1 VSSAVAARQ
10 IAEDAA
16 HFLVLLESGSASADD
31 RARLQ
36 HWREQSPHHEQ
47 TWQKAQGLRQRF
59 AGLPPELAMASLDR
73 PDAGRRSVLKRAL
86 IVAALLPTGWMLAQ
100 QAPIAAL
107 RADLRTAAGERRD
120 LRLQDGSLL
129 QLDTASAL
137 NIDLEQG
144 RRLLTLIEG
153 EMALNM
159 ADNVAPM
166 TVQTRQGRVQAIG
179 ADLCIRQQGDEC
191 LISVWRGN
199 VELYPQHGQLMR
211 LQAGQ
216 RATMSADKVSGV
228 RAFDTR
234 QPGWRQG
241 MLSVDNQPLGV
252 FLAELS
258 RYRPGILRWEP
269 ELERLKVTGTFRL
282 DNTDQILKLLAASL
296 PVQVV
301 SRTRYWVTLSLR
313 PSSNVSA

>member
-1 VSSAVAARQ
+1 MSTRQ

-36 HWREQSPHHEQ
+36 RWREQSPHHEQ

-73 PDAGRRSVLKRAL
+73 PDSGRRAVLKRAL
-86 IVAALLPTGWMLAQ
+86 IVAALLPAGWMLAQ

-144 RRLLTLIEG
+144 ARLLTLIEG

-159 ADNVAPM
+159 AGNVPPM
-166 TVQTRQGRVQAIG
+166 IIQTRQGRVQASG
-179 ADLCIRQQGDEC
+179 AELCIRQQGDQC
-191 LISVWRGN
+191 LVYVWRGD
-199 VELYPQHGQLMR
+199 VELSAQHGQSLR
-211 LQAGQ
+211 LRSGQ
-216 RATMSADKVSGV
+216 QATMSAESISSV
-228 RAFDTR
+228 RAFDVR

-241 MLSVDNQPLGV
+241 VLSVENQPLGV

-258 RYRPGILRWEP
+258 RYRPGILRWQP
-269 ELERLKVTGTFRL
+269 ELERLNVTGTFRL
-282 DNTDQILKLLAASL
+282 DDTDQILKLLAASL

-313 PSSNVSA
+313 PAGNTSV

>member
-1 VSSAVAARQ
+1 MSTRQ

-36 HWREQSPHHEQ
+36 RWREQSPHHEQ

-73 PDAGRRSVLKRAL
+73 PDSGRRAVLKRAL
-86 IVAALLPTGWMLAQ
+86 IVAALLPAGWMLAQ

-144 RRLLTLIEG
+144 ARLLTLIEG
-153 EMALNM
+153 ETALNM
-159 ADNVAPM
+159 AGNVPPM
-166 TVQTRQGRVQAIG
+166 IIQTRQGRVQASG
-179 ADLCIRQQGDEC
+179 AELCIRQQGDQC
-191 LISVWRGN
+191 LVYVWRGD
-199 VELYPQHGQLMR
+199 VELSAQHGQSLR
-211 LQAGQ
+211 LRSGQ
-216 RATMSADKVSGV
+216 QATMSAESISSV
-228 RAFDTR
+228 RAFDVR

-241 MLSVDNQPLGV
+241 VLSVENQPLGV

-258 RYRPGILRWEP
+258 RYRPGILRWQP
-269 ELERLKVTGTFRL
+269 ELERLNVTGTFRL
-282 DNTDQILKLLAASL
+282 DDTDQILKLLAASL

-313 PSSNVSA
+313 PAGNTSV

>member
-1 VSSAVAARQ
+1 MSTRQ

-36 HWREQSPHHEQ
+36 RWREQSPHHEQ

-73 PDAGRRSVLKRAL
+73 PDSGRRAVLKRAL
-86 IVAALLPTGWMLAQ
+86 IVAALLPAGWMLAQ

-144 RRLLTLIEG
+144 ARLLTLIEG

-159 ADNVAPM
+159 AGNVPPM
-166 TVQTRQGRVQAIG
+166 IIQTRQGRVQASG
-179 ADLCIRQQGDEC
+179 AELCIRQQGDQC
-191 LISVWRGN
+191 LVYVWRGD
-199 VELYPQHGQLMR
+199 VELSAQHGQSLR
-211 LQAGQ
+211 LRSGQQAT
-216 RATMSADKVSGV
+216 RSAESISSV
-228 RAFDTR
+228 RAFDVR

-241 MLSVDNQPLGV
+241 VLSVENQPLGV

-258 RYRPGILRWEP
+258 RYRPGILRWQP
-269 ELERLKVTGTFRL
+269 ELERLNVTGTFRL
-282 DNTDQILKLLAASL
+282 DDTDQILKLLAASL

-313 PSSNVSA
+313 PAGNTSV

>member
-1 VSSAVAARQ
+1 MSTRQ

-36 HWREQSPHHEQ
+36 RWREQSPHHEQ

-73 PDAGRRSVLKRAL
+73 PDSGRRAVLKRAL
-86 IVAALLPTGWMLAQ
+86 IVAALLPAGWMLAQ

-144 RRLLTLIEG
+144 ARLLTLIEG

-159 ADNVAPM
+159 AGNVPPM
-166 TVQTRQGRVQAIG
+166 IIQTRQGRVQASG
-179 ADLCIRQQGDEC
+179 AELCIRQQGDQC
-191 LISVWRGN
+191 LVYVWRGD
-199 VELYPQHGQLMR
+199 VELSAQHGQSLR
-211 LQAGQ
+211 LRSGQ
-216 RATMSADKVSGV
+216 QATMSAESISSV
-228 RAFDTR
+228 RAFDVS

-241 MLSVDNQPLGV
+241 VLSVENQPLGV

-258 RYRPGILRWEP
+258 RYRPGILRWQP
-269 ELERLKVTGTFRL
+269 ELERLNVTGTFRL
-282 DNTDQILKLLAASL
+282 DDTDQILKLLAASL

-313 PSSNVSA
+313 PAGNTSV

>member
-1 VSSAVAARQ
+1 MSTRQ

-36 HWREQSPHHEQ
+36 RWREQSPHHEQ

-73 PDAGRRSVLKRAL
+73 PDSGRRAVLKRAL
-86 IVAALLPTGWMLAQ
+86 IVAALLPAGWMLAQ

-137 NIDLEQG
+137 NIDLEQDA
-144 RRLLTLIEG
+144 RLLTLIEG

-159 ADNVAPM
+159 AGNVPPM
-166 TVQTRQGRVQAIG
+166 IIQTRQGRVQASG
-179 ADLCIRQQGDEC
+179 AELCIRQQGDQC
-191 LISVWRGN
+191 LVYVWRGD
-199 VELYPQHGQLMR
+199 VELSAQHGQSLR
-211 LQAGQ
+211 LRSGQ
-216 RATMSADKVSGV
+216 QATMSAESISSV
-228 RAFDTR
+228 RAFDVR

-241 MLSVDNQPLGV
+241 VLSVENQPLGV

-258 RYRPGILRWEP
+258 RYRPGILRWQP
-269 ELERLKVTGTFRL
+269 ELERLNVTGTFRL
-282 DNTDQILKLLAASL
+282 DDTDQILKLLAASL

-313 PSSNVSA
+313 PAGNTSV

>member
-1 VSSAVAARQ
+1 MSTRQ

-36 HWREQSPHHEQ
+36 RWREQSPHHEQ

-73 PDAGRRSVLKRAL
+73 PDSGRRAVLKRAL
-86 IVAALLPTGWMLAQ
+86 IVAALLPAGWMLAQ

-137 NIDLEQG
+137 NVDLEQG
-144 RRLLTLIEG
+144 ARLLTLIEG

-159 ADNVAPM
+159 AGNVPPM
-166 TVQTRQGRVQAIG
+166 IIQTRQGRVQASG
-179 ADLCIRQQGDEC
+179 AELCIRQQGDQC
-191 LISVWRGN
+191 LVYVWRGD
-199 VELYPQHGQLMR
+199 VELSAQHGQSLR
-211 LQAGQ
+211 LRSGQ
-216 RATMSADKVSGV
+216 QATMSAESISSV
-228 RAFDTR
+228 RAFDVR

-241 MLSVDNQPLGV
+241 VLSVENQPLGV

-258 RYRPGILRWEP
+258 RYRPGILRWQP
-269 ELERLKVTGTFRL
+269 ELERLNVTGTFRL
-282 DNTDQILKLLAASL
+282 DDTDQILKLLAASL

-313 PSSNVSA
+313 PAGNTSV

>member
-1 VSSAVAARQ
+1 MSTRQ

-36 HWREQSPHHEQ
+36 RWREQSPHHEQ

-73 PDAGRRSVLKRAL
+73 PDSGRRAVLKRAL
-86 IVAALLPTGWMLAQ
+86 IVAALLPAGWMLAQ

-144 RRLLTLIEG
+144 ARLLTLIEG

-159 ADNVAPM
+159 AGNVAPM
-166 TVQTRQGRVQAIG
+166 IIQTRQGRVQASG
-179 ADLCIRQQGDEC
+179 AELCIRQQGDQC
-191 LISVWRGN
+191 LVYVWRGD
-199 VELYPQHGQLMR
+199 VELSAQHGQSLR
-211 LQAGQ
+211 LRSGQ
-216 RATMSADKVSGV
+216 QATMSAESISSV
-228 RAFDTR
+228 RAFDVR

-241 MLSVDNQPLGV
+241 VLSVENQPLGV

-258 RYRPGILRWEP
+258 RYRPGILRWQP
-269 ELERLKVTGTFRL
+269 EVERLNVTGTFRL
-282 DNTDQILKLLAASL
+282 DDTDQILKLLAASL

-313 PSSNVSA
+313 PAGNTSV

>member
-1 VSSAVAARQ
+1 MSTRQ

-36 HWREQSPHHEQ
+36 RWREQSPHHEQ

-73 PDAGRRSVLKRAL
+73 PDSGRRAVLKRAL
-86 IVAALLPTGWMLAQ
+86 IVAALLPAGWMLAQ

-107 RADLRTAAGERRD
+107 RADLRTAAGSRRD

-144 RRLLTLIEG
+144 TRLLTLIEG

-159 ADNVAPM
+159 AGNVPPM
-166 TVQTRQGRVQAIG
+166 TIQTRQGRVQASG
-179 ADLCIRQQGDEC
+179 AELCIRQQGDQC
-191 LISVWRGN
+191 LVYVWRGD
-199 VELYPQHGQLMR
+199 VELSAQHGQSLR
-211 LQAGQ
+211 LRSGQ
-216 RATMSADKVSGV
+216 QATMSAESISSV
-228 RAFDTR
+228 RAFDVR

-241 MLSVDNQPLGV
+241 VLSVENQPLGV

-258 RYRPGILRWEP
+258 RYRPGILRWQP
-269 ELERLKVTGTFRL
+269 ELERLNVTGTFRL
-282 DNTDQILKLLAASL
+282 DDTDQILKLLAASL

-313 PSSNVSA
+313 PAGNTSV